1 MRNYKEKTCCFSN
14 NGKRK
19 VMKKRRFFISDI
31 HSLRN
36 LRYIL
41 AECDIPSVRYVPAV
55 HEKELKF
62 MKILLASKS
71 PRRRELLLGMG
82 LEFDICSP
90 QFDEDSVAGFSPD
103 VTVEKLSLGKA
114 MSASRDDAVVIGSD
128 TVVALDGVILGKPAD
143 EADAVRML
151 KMLSGRKHYVYTGVA
166 LVGGGKSVVFHE
178 KTAVQF
184 RHLTDEDIAA
194 YVASGEP
201 MDKAG
206 AYGIQGKGALLVSG
220 IEGDYFTVV
229 GLPVCRVAQAL
240 KNEFGIDCLKGF
252 KL

>member
-1 MRNYKEKTCCFSN
+1 
-14 NGKRK
+14 
-19 VMKKRRFFISDI
+19 MKKRCFFISDI
-31 HSLRN
+31 NSLRN

-41 AECDIPSVRYVPAV
+41 KCDIPAVRYVPAV
-55 HEKELKF
+55 HEKELEF

-82 LEFDICSP
+82 LKFDICSP
-90 QFDEDSVAGFSPD
+90 QFDEDSVSGFSPE

-114 MSASRDDAVVIGSD
+114 LSAAENSDAIVIGSD
-128 TVVALDGVILGKPAD
+128 TVVALDNVILGKPAD

-151 KMLSGRKHYVYTGVA
+151 QMLSDRTHFVYTGVA
-166 LVGGGKSVVFHE
+166 IVGNGKSIVTHE
-178 KTAVQF
+178 KTAVHF
-184 RHLTDEDIAA
+184 RKLTDEDIKN
-194 YVASGEP
+194 YVACGEP

-206 AYGIQGKGALLVSG
+206 AYGIQGKGAMLVSG

-229 GLPVCRVAQAL
+229 GFPVCRVSEIL
-240 KNEFGIDCLKGF
+240 KNEFGIDCLKG